1 MFLIDDIL
9 LSPAKGLFYIFKQ
22 IHKAAE
28 EEFLNEENVSAE
40 LSELYM
46 MLETGKITE
55 EEFNNR
61 ESELLNRLEQ
71 IEEYKKKHFEVVD
84 ESEESEDEDEVR
96 NVVVRK
102 NKKRTK
108 SSRNRKNNEWYLRAG
123 SGLKPEPASGV

>member
-28 EEFLNEENVSAE
+28 EEFLNEEGVTAQ

-61 ESELLNRLEQ
+61 ESELLNRLEL
-71 IEEYKKKHFEVVD
+71 IEEYKKKHFAVV
-84 ESEESEDEDEVR
+84 EKSETDADCENEDEE
-96 NVVVRK
+96 K
-102 NKKRTK
+102 
-108 SSRNRKNNEWYLRAG
+108 
-123 SGLKPEPASGV
+123 

>member
-1 MFLIDDIL
+1 MLLIDDIL
-9 LSPAKGLFYIFKQ
+9 LSPAKGFFYIFKQ

-28 EEFLNEENVSAE
+28 EEFLDEENVSAE

-102 NKKRTK
+102 NKKSSK
-108 SSRNRKNNEWYLRAG
+108 SSRDRKNNE
-123 SGLKPEPASGV
+123 

>member
-1 MFLIDDIL
+1 MFLIDDVL
-9 LSPAKGLFYIFKQ
+9 LSPAKGMFYIFKQ

-55 EEFNNR
+55 EVFNNR

-71 IEEYKKKHFEVVD
+71 IEEYKKKHFEVV
-84 ESEESEDEDEVR
+84 EENEESENEDEVS

-102 NKKRTK
+102 NKKRRK
-108 SSRNRKNNEWYLRAG
+108 SSGNRKNNE
-123 SGLKPEPASGV
+123 

>member
-1 MFLIDDIL
+1 MFLIDDVL

-28 EEFLNEENVSAE
+28 EEFLNEENISAE

-55 EEFNNR
+55 EEFNKR

-71 IEEYKKKHFEVVD
+71 IEEYKKKHFEVVEENEDD
-84 ESEESEDEDEVR
+84 EDSENEVVEESEDDENSEDEED
-96 NVVVRK
+96 
-102 NKKRTK
+102 
-108 SSRNRKNNEWYLRAG
+108 SED
-123 SGLKPEPASGV
+123 EDASLSEANP

>member
-1 MFLIDDIL
+1 MLLIDDIL
-9 LSPAKGLFYIFKQ
+9 LSPAKGLFYICKQ

-28 EEFLNEENVSAE
+28 EEFLDEESVSAE

-71 IEEYKKKHFEVVD
+71 IEEYKKKHFEVVEESEEDGED
-84 ESEESEDEDEVR
+84 EDTVNEDDEESEDED
-96 NVVVRK
+96 
-102 NKKRTK
+102 T
-108 SSRNRKNNEWYLRAG
+108 A
-123 SGLKPEPASGV
+123 

>member
-1 MFLIDDIL
+1 MLLIDDIL

-55 EEFNNR
+55 EEFNKR

-71 IEEYKKKHFEVVD
+71 IEEYKKKHFEVV
-84 ESEESEDEDEVR
+84 EENEESENEDEVS

-102 NKKRTK
+102 NKKRRK
-108 SSRNRKNNEWYLRAG
+108 SSGNRKNNE
-123 SGLKPEPASGV
+123 